1 MNALV
6 KPEGFPTKVALPNE
20 GGPEF
25 EREVRRIQLELVE
38 KFAWSAQHDGVVYR
52 QNPMKAP
59 PMRDGTFNRISRSAH
74 SFLYTNKRGR
84 TKRWYLR
91 FEEILAA
98 LDDPEL
104 DFGFV
109 MAEAVEFLPGQA
121 ELSKDGL
128 GRLVLNL
135 WRAPSWQIAEAA
147 EEPTL
152 FLDHLSYLFD
162 GDKQV
167 VDHILNFLAHLLQR
181 PQERV
186 NHAILITSEAKG
198 VGKSTL
204 GTIIRRLVG
213 ERNSRVAQSKDLK
226 SSFDG
231 WLVGQLVIQVDE
243 IYEYG
248 NWDLSNKLKP
258 IITEPTVSVN
268 IKYGPQMEVQNF
280 ARLLMFSNHE
290 APIDL
295 EESDRRYFVFNSTAQ
310 PKDPSYYEGLN
321 AYIYSNEGMDAIY
334 TFLMQRDISE
344 FKPFAPPPLTEAKK
358 AIIKASGSPLK
369 HYIADVVATGHLMK
383 ELGKEFTSDELVRQL
398 TREGYGQHA
407 KNTKELGM
415 ALKAAGV
422 TQGRRGSGER
432 RVRVYIL
439 PAPVGPMEPAEGAE
453 F

>member
-1 MNALV
+1 MNVHV
-6 KPEGFPTKVALPNE
+6 KETTILPLE
-20 GGPEF
+20 DAPEF
-25 EREVRRIQLELVE
+25 KKLVSQVRNELVE
-38 KFAWSAQHDGVVYR
+38 KFAWSAQHDGIVYR
-52 QNPMKAP
+52 QDPLKAP
-59 PMRDGTFNRISRSAH
+59 PMKDATFNRISRSAH
-74 SFLYTNKRGR
+74 SFLYINKKG
-84 TKRWYLR
+84 KKDRWYES
-91 FEEILAA
+91 FEDVLSA
-98 LDDPEL
+98 LDDPDS

-109 MAEAVEFLPGQA
+109 MAEAVEFLPGQS

-135 WRAPSWQIAEAA
+135 WRAPPWQIIADAE
-147 EEPTL
+147 PPQPL
-152 FLDHLSYLFD
+152 LIHLAYLFD
-162 GDKQV
+162 GDQQA
-167 VDHILNFLAHLLQR
+167 VDHILDFMAHLLQR
-181 PQERV
+181 PEERV
-186 NHAILITSEAKG
+186 NHAILLTSEAKG
-198 VGKSTL
+198 IGKSTL
-204 GTIIRRLVG
+204 GTIVRRLVG
-213 ERNSRVAQSKDLK
+213 QRNSRVAQSKDLK

-231 WLVGQLVIQVDE
+231 WLVGQLIIQVDE

-248 NWDLSNKLKP
+248 NWDLANKLKP

-268 IKYGPQMEVQNF
+268 IKYGPEMEVQNF

-295 EESDRRYFVFNSTAQ
+295 EEGDRRYFVFNSKAQ
-310 PKDPSYYEGLN
+310 PKDTLYYEELN
-321 AYIYSNEGMDAIY
+321 AYIDSKEGMNAIY
-334 TFLMQRDISE
+334 TFLMKRDLSR

-369 HYIADVVATGHLMK
+369 HYIAEVVANGHLMR
-383 ELGKEFTSDELVRQL
+383 ELRREFTLDELVRQL
-398 TREGYGQHA
+398 TKEGYGQQV

-439 PAPVGPMEPAEGAE
+439 PEPVEPMASIEDAE

>member
-1 MNALV
+1 MNV
-6 KPEGFPTKVALPNE
+6 HVQETEGTAILPRE
-20 GGPEF
+20 GSPEF
-25 EREVRRIQLELVE
+25 KRMVRQVRNELVE
-38 KFAWSAQHDGVVYR
+38 KFAWSAQHDGIVYR
-52 QNPMKAP
+52 QDPLKAP
-59 PMRDGTFNRISRSAH
+59 PMKDMTFNRISRSAH
-74 SFLYTNKRGR
+74 SFLCINRKG
-84 TKRWYLR
+84 KKERWYEK
-91 FEEILAA
+91 FDDILSA

-109 MAEAVEFLPGQA
+109 MAEAVEFLPGQD
-121 ELSKDGL
+121 ELTTDGL

-135 WRAPSWQIAEAA
+135 WRAPSWQIVEGAEA
-147 EEPTL
+147 PQL
-152 FLDHLSYLFD
+152 FLAHLSYLFD
-162 GDKQV
+162 GDQPAL
-167 VDHILNFLAHLLQR
+167 DHVLNFLAHLLQR
-181 PQERV
+181 PQERI
-186 NHAILITSEAKG
+186 NHAILLTSEAKG
-198 VGKSTL
+198 IGKSTL
-204 GTIIRRLVG
+204 GTIVRRLVC

-295 EESDRRYFVFNSTAQ
+295 EEGDRRYFVFNSRAQ
-310 PKDPSYYEGLN
+310 PKDTSYYEELN
-321 AYIYSNEGMDAIY
+321 AFIDSKEGMSAIYS
-334 TFLMQRDISE
+334 FLMKRDISG
-344 FKPFAPPPLTEAKK
+344 FKPFAAPPLTEAKK
-358 AIIKASGSPLK
+358 AIIQTSGSPLK
-369 HYIADVVATGHLMK
+369 HYIAEVVANGHLMK
-383 ELGKEFTSDELVRQL
+383 ELSREFTFDRLVRLL
-398 TREGYGQHA
+398 TDEGYGQQV

-415 ALKAAGV
+415 ALRAAGV
-422 TQGRRGSGER
+422 TQGRRGSGEK

-439 PAPVGPMEPAEGAE
+439 PDPVLPIDPDEEAD